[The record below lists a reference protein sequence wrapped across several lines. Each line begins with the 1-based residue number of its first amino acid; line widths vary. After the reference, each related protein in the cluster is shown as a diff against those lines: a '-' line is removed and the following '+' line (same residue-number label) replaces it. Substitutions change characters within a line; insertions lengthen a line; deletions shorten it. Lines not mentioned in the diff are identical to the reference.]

1 MLWRRR
7 DEKSVMDLRRLCCV
21 GPCACGG
28 ALVVPVVLP
37 LRSILANQAGLVI
50 GWRTAAMPSN
60 VLAKAAEALRGK
72 LLGKEQ
78 AALFRRHRR
87 SQGRRRQPQEAVSK
101 ETPGG

>member
-1 MLWRRR
+1 MKPAKVL
-7 DEKSVMDLRRLCCV
+7 EGM
-21 GPCACGG
+21 AAG
-28 ALVVPVVLP
+28 A
-37 LRSILANQAGLVI
+37 AGE
-50 GWRTAAMPSN
+50 GK
-60 VLAKAAEALRGK
+60 AKAAEALRGK